1 MLRSII
7 ETIGSWRQERK
18 AIMELSSMTDRDLN
32 DMGISRCD
40 IPYLVRQKRVEKY
53 GR

>member
-1 MLRSII
+1 MLRLIMGK
-7 ETIGSWRQERK
+7 IGSWKQERK
-18 AIMELSSMTDRDLN
+18 AIMELSIMSDRDLN

-40 IPYLVRQKRVEKY
+40 IPYLVRQKRIERY